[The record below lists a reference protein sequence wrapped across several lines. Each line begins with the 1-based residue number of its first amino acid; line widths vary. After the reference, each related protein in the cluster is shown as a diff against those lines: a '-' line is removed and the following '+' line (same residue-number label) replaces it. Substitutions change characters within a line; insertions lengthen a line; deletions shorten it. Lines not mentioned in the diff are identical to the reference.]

1 MWLNRRDVLIK
12 TILRDVLNCLFES
25 TYCRDPEQFAAPQSH
40 RCLLFLSFC
49 LSCRRV
55 WSCRFLRPGSLPQR
69 LCQRWATIWPGPGF
83 GSRSRPRNR
92 LHSQSRIRG
101 IGSSHDQLQQH
112 PHPTRGPC
120 TGQHSSRAASTHRWE
135 PEPETSCLMVS
146 ASLMLRWWIWC
157 MMSSPLLRSS
167 HTSMC
172 WAFIVKGTTTERV
185 HVHVLQM
192 WSE

>member
-12 TILRDVLNCLFES
+12 TNLLDVLNCLFEA
-25 TYCRDPEQFAAPQSH
+25 TYCRDPEQPAVPQSH
-40 RCLLFLSFC
+40 HCLLFLSFC
-49 LSCRRV
+49 LSGRRV

-69 LCQRWATIWPGPGF
+69 LRQRWATIWPGPGF

-101 IGSSHDQLQQH
+101 IRSSHDQLQQH
-112 PHPTRGPC
+112 PHPTRGPR

-135 PEPETSCLMVS
+135 PEQRLVS
-146 ASLMLRWWIWC
+146 ASLMLRWWTWC
-157 MMSSPLLRSS
+157 MISSPPLKSS

-172 WAFIVKGTTTERV
+172 MAFIVKGTTIERV
-185 HVHVLQM
+185 RVHVLQM